1 MNMKL
6 LQPVQHTPRCSKY
19 KHIPYTCILT
29 KLGKFLE
36 NGLVIRVGVEK
47 ILKKNFIKM
56 GLCQRHWWM
65 LSTQGLVDSS

>member
-1 MNMKL
+1 MKKV
-6 LQPVQHTPRCSKY
+6 QPQNIYPRCSIY
-19 KHIPYTCILT
+19 THIACTCILT

-36 NGLVIRVGVEK
+36 NGLGIRVGVEK

-56 GLCQRHWWM
+56 ELCQRHWWM